1 MIADIGTRHSSVSQ
15 ELNNRFGELNIA
27 LETFVSEMKA
37 GSTASFGKCVGDV
50 SGSSLHG
57 TLGI

>member
-15 ELNNRFGELNIA
+15 ELNNRFGELNTA

-37 GSTASFGKCVGDV
+37 GSTASFGKFVGTCRDPRF
-50 SGSSLHG
+50 
-57 TLGI
+57 TER